1 MHRCY
6 GIVPKC
12 FTRDTFIYHKIN
24 EYVPDLKYSDMIKNY
39 LETFISTNVIYAS
52 FSFLMLRIISKID
65 DELLEKDEKR

>member
-1 MHRCY
+1 MYRCY

-12 FTRDTFIYHKIN
+12 LNRDTFIDNEIN
-24 EYVPDLKYSDMIKNY
+24 EYVSDFKYTDVMINY
-39 LETFISTNVIYAS
+39 LEIFISRNNIYAS